1 MPTTTIRLP
10 EDLKNRIVLAAARH
24 ETSPHAFMLD
34 ALADTVEQDERRQGF
49 VDTAEQRYRN
59 IVTTGMTLPWSEMR
73 SYLEDKVAGRATSRP
88 LPRKLGTEKPG
99 E

>member
-1 MPTTTIRLP
+1 MSTTTIHLP
-10 EDLKNRIVLAAARH
+10 EDLQKRIALAAERH

-34 ALADTVEQDERRQGF
+34 ALADRVDQDERRQGF

-59 IVTTGMTLPWSEMR
+59 IVTTGMTIPWSEMR

-88 LPRKLGTEKPG
+88 LPRKLGAEKSG
-99 E
+99 G